1 MSQAPPDATAGGE
14 WTPEFPGQRAPF
26 APGNEA
32 AVVHGGHSERSVAPL
47 AAQIAQELLEN
58 AETPE
63 HLREPMFAPAV
74 QAWARAEA
82 VAELLFRHLSGLDLQ
97 AAMTDLTTADEEE
110 RTTKSKTTRRS
121 TTRRTT
127 AAHDQWHR
135 ASAHAA
141 SLRSKLGLDP
151 ASAARV
157 GRDLAARRYLDGA
170 TPLSAALETMEKRRA
185 LTAGGDGG

>member
-1 MSQAPPDATAGGE
+1 MTAADAAAGDD
-14 WTPEFPGQRAPF
+14 WTPKFDGQRRPF
-26 APGNEA
+26 APGNES
-32 AVVHGGHSERSVAPL
+32 AVVHGGWSERRVGPL
-47 AAQIAQELLEN
+47 AAQIARELLED
-58 AETPE
+58 AETPD

-82 VAELLFRHLSGLDLQ
+82 VAELLFRHLGGLDLQ
-97 AAMTDLTTADEEE
+97 AAMTETGSADEEE
-110 RTTKSKTTRRS
+110 RSTKSKTTRRS
-121 TTRRTT
+121 ETKRTG
-127 AAHDQWHR
+127 AALDQWHR